1 MLTRTGEVVAT
12 MGDIVVNRMAG
23 RFRVLQV
30 QMVQLIAFEFM
41 A

>member
-1 MLTRTGEVVAT
+1 MTT

-30 QMVQLIAFEFM
+30 QMVQLIAFQTHGLR
-41 A
+41 